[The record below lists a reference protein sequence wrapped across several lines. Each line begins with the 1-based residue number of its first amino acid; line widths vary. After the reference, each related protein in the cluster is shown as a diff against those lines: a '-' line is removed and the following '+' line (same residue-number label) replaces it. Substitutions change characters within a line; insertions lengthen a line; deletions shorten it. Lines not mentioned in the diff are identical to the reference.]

1 MNQDNIKIGSNRIF
15 GLFFSFIFLIISLW
29 PLKNGYEIRNWSL
42 IISIIFFILGIM
54 NSKIL
59 TPFNKARMRFGF
71 FLGKVISPIVMGV
84 IYFAVVTPIGLLMR
98 IFGKDILNLKKN
110 NKNTYWLDKEIKKSS
125 MKNQF

>member
-59 TPFNKARMRFGF
+59 TPFNKAWMRFGF

-125 MKNQF
+125 MKDQF